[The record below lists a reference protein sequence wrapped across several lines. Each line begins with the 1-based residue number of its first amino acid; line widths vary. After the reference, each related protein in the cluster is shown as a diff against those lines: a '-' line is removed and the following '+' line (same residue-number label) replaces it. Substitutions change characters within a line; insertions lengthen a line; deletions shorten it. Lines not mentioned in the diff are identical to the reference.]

1 MNGSHSKM
9 LVVDDFVTMARIM
22 KGLAEKA
29 GFQHVD
35 MCHDGESALEA
46 LRAGNHGFVLCDV
59 EMQPMSGIEFARRV
73 RAEPNGSRCV
83 ILLTTASRE
92 RVVKLV
98 RDGADLLVDGII
110 LKPFRAEDLKTKLSE
125 IAERMRGRPQSLD

>member
-22 KGLAEKA
+22 KGLAERA

-35 MCHDGESALEA
+35 ICHDGQSALEA
-46 LRAGNHGFVLCDV
+46 IRAGNHGFVLCDV
-59 EMQPMSGIEFARRV
+59 EMQPMNGVEFARRA
-73 RAEPNGSRCV
+73 RGQANGSACV

-92 RVVKLV
+92 RVIRLV
-98 RDGADLLVDGII
+98 REGAHLLVDGIL
-110 LKPFRAEDLKTKLSE
+110 LKPFRAEDLKMKLEE
-125 IAERMRGRPQSLD
+125 IAERTRERATKLD